1 MPSVLPVDGI
11 VVDELRVC
19 LVDELRRA
27 EGMVL
32 ALLPKLLAS
41 DVAQLVV
48 DRGEHIVER
57 ASIAISGTGKQ
68 GSDIPRGV
76 LRGHNGAAV

>member
-1 MPSVLPVDGI
+1 
-11 VVDELRVC
+11 
-19 LVDELRRA
+19 
-27 EGMVL
+27 MVL